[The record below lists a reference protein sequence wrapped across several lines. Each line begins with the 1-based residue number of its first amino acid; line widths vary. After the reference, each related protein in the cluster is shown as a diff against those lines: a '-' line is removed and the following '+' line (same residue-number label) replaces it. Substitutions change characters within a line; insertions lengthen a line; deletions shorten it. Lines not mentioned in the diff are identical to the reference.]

1 MYFGMRRSGRKTPV
15 PSHKSFCFRTG
26 EPGWTSKADAWG
38 AGDWSLEPML
48 GGGVWLNAVDA
59 KNQRKK
65 AQRRVID
72 IPLPPQLV
80 STRMAARRKR
90 QCHCSQSVR
99 ERGPIL
105 AGPLLLGTGVPC
117 HGGRVGSDPTVR
129 A

>member
-72 IPLPPQLV
+72 IPFPQLV

-105 AGPLLLGTGVPC
+105 AGPLLLGPVC
-117 HGGRVGSDPTVR
+117 LAMAAGS
-129 A
+129 AAIQQ